1 MMLSPVYLGL
11 IAIAADVVFTGL
23 LSVWMRPHI
32 DKNRN
37 GQIDAS
43 EVTRISDA
51 PHDVIPVGK
60 SLFDITTVPLITVL
74 LNAWQFAFCYGL
86 MAILTCNLL
95 LPADSPIS
103 WIAAVW
109 ITFLSLIFMCAF
121 CNNGVHVATAHM
133 AHFVYYLCGFI
144 PMAMFK
150 ANPPESD
157 VWILALVIVAR
168 LALFVGMKYYVWP
181 KYPVFYKLNPLF
193 TRDPQDGRLIPFS
206 TPEMVEADPE
216 LKATLHRTVN
226 FKKAELGN
234 LTSLHVPF
242 PTYEILNMNVS
253 SWFAGGAVVA
263 WIVSCVVT
271 KAAIGG
277 GNVSD
282 AVVFGSVAAVS
293 VVVVG
298 VFVWWVPM
306 KPEVSKWITLTH
318 YYPRTTATLCFI
330 AGAVLVSTQLV
341 VARKGDGAAL
351 GVVIVAHAFHLIGM
365 GLYAFAYAAV
375 VRYFGFAASFKRL
388 FSFVGG
394 HGGVFIVTA
403 GSRPYV

>member
-1 MMLSPVYLGL
+1 MLSPVYLGL
-11 IAIAADVVFTGL
+11 IAIAADLVLTGL
-23 LSVWMRPHI
+23 LSAWMRPHV

-51 PHDVIPVGK
+51 PHDVVPIAK
-60 SLFDITTVPLITVL
+60 SLFDMTTVPLVTVL
-74 LNAWQFAFCYGL
+74 LNSWQFAFCYGL
-86 MAILTCNLL
+86 MAVLTCNLL
-95 LPADSPIS
+95 LPTDSPLS

-121 CNNGVHVATAHM
+121 CNNGIHVATTHKT
-133 AHFVYYLCGFI
+133 HFVYYLCGFI

-150 ANPPESD
+150 SNPPASD
-157 VWILALVIVAR
+157 VWILVVVIIAR
-168 LALFVGMKYYVWP
+168 LLLFVGMKYYVWP
-181 KYPVFYKLNPLF
+181 KYPIFYRLDPLF
-193 TRDPQDGRLIPFS
+193 KRDLNNGTLIPFS
-206 TPEMVEADPE
+206 TPESVEADPE
-216 LKATLHRTVN
+216 LAATLERTMS
-226 FKKAELGN
+226 FKKKELKN
-234 LTSLHVPF
+234 LVDLHIPF
-242 PTYEILNMNVS
+242 PTYEILNINVS
-253 SWFAGGAVVA
+253 SWFTGGAVVA

-271 KAAIGG
+271 KAIGG
-277 GNVSD
+277 DGNVSD

-293 VVVVG
+293 AVVVG

-306 KPEVSKWITLTH
+306 KSEVSKWISLTH

-394 HGGVFIVTA
+394 HGGVFIGTA
-403 GSRPYV
+403 GKRAYV